1 MLFRSIDC
9 RRAPASPVAWEP
21 ERRVPAVVAPVVVA
35 ADTAAG
41 TAWAAVHA
49 NGAEAELHLARI
61 ARQET
66 SAVPWIAV
74 GSRRPLAA
82 AIAVQHDT
90 VVLVHQSPA
99 QVGSVWLAI
108 VAGPSQIPG
117 MRDRLTGTGVRVMG
131 LGAAFDGGRLGA
143 AWVEAAHP
151 GTGPITVV
159 RVGCLARSSP

>member
-1 MLFRSIDC
+1 MLFRS
-9 RRAPASPVAWEP
+9 
-21 ERRVPAVVAPVVVA
+21 VVA